1 MMKMFRNEIELLYD
15 NSTKWEV
22 NFLGIFHLNLPE
34 TEGWKELLKKSN
46 VQSEEVQKKLFEYG
60 ETKVLYKI
68 KKDTGD
74 AELFDFYEENMNFE
88 DDVITV
94 PFSSTFNAV
103 VLANRG
109 AEFRNMVG
117 TSGDRPE
124 GINARSWLGAYS
136 LTTGEEPWKCSS
148 DGNFYYDKNQIEVEI
163 CNSVECPICKNKYNL
178 VGAHIESNNGSNGAG
193 IVPLCNAHNSKNNGY
208 MIFRQD
214 TKVMLINYV
223 IPSNRYYNELTQVKG
238 KMNNEKCSN

>member
-1 MMKMFRNEIELLYD
+1 M
-15 NSTKWEV
+15 
-22 NFLGIFHLNLPE
+22 GIFHLNLPE

-94 PFSSTFNAV
+94 PFSSTFKSV
-103 VLANRG
+103 VRVNRG
-109 AEFRNMVG
+109 TEFRNKVG

-124 GINARSWLGAYS
+124 GINTRSWLGAYS
-136 LTTGEEPWKCSS
+136 LMTGEEPWKCSS
-148 DGNFYYDKNQIEVEI
+148 DGNFYYDDNTVDVRI
-163 CNSVECPICKNKYNL
+163 CNSVECTICKNKYNL
-178 VGAHIESNNGSNGAG
+178 LGAHIVPNNGSNDVG
-193 IVPLCNAHNSKNNGY
+193 IVPLCNAHNSKNKGY
-208 MIFRQD
+208 MRFRQD
-214 TKVMLINYV
+214 IKVMLINFV
-223 IPSNRYYNELTQVKG
+223 IPTNRYYNELTQVKE